1 MMTPRPIA
9 AALDRRGFVSGLGA
23 AALAAATPGHA
34 ARSERGFVASE
45 SGRLHKV
52 LVHADEV
59 DAGLL
64 AGGDPFWL
72 DAAAVLSA
80 RNADMV
86 QALEAAGAS
95 VLQFEDVL
103 GGAIRTARG
112 RGVFDG
118 WLAAR
123 FPELA
128 AQPRAT
134 AGMLFGRTGG
144 WRHRSH
150 APVGL
155 RDCAVM
161 LPPGLVLSN
170 SADPGLARFEDL
182 VRFALRH
189 APELRGYR
197 VAFDARAR
205 GARLEAGD
213 VVVLD
218 RQTLLVGVGNHTAA
232 EAAPALARA
241 TGLETIAVTL
251 GRERGVPHHLDQAA
265 VALAADRVL
274 LHPSFAGAP
283 VAVHRGGEAARLHS
297 NLAEQL
303 GARGMR
309 VDVASTAGAL
319 GILPTAPGAV
329 LTFAAGRALLP
340 RGVSAKRVGADEAW
354 LSGGGP
360 QRLALAL
367 ERS

>member
-1 MMTPRPIA
+1 MTLRPIA

-45 SGRLHKV
+45 NGRLHKV
-52 LVHADEV
+52 LVHAGEK

-72 DAAAVLSA
+72 DAAAMLSA
-80 RNADMV
+80 RNAEMIR
-86 QALEAAGAS
+86 ALEAAGAS
-95 VLQFEDVL
+95 VLRFEDVL
-103 GGAIRTARG
+103 DGAIRTARG

-118 WLAAR
+118 WLMAR

-128 AQPRAT
+128 AQPRVT
-134 AGMLFGRTGG
+134 TGMLLATIGG

-161 LPPGLVLSN
+161 LPRGLVLSN

-197 VAFDARAR
+197 VAFDARLH

-251 GRERGVPHHLDQAA
+251 GRERGSPGHLDQAA

-274 LHPSFAGAP
+274 LHPSIAGAP
-283 VAVHRGGEAARLHS
+283 VAVYRGGEAASLRS

-303 GARGMR
+303 GACSIR
-309 VDVASTAGAL
+309 VDVASATGGLAM
-319 GILPTAPGAV
+319 LPTAPNTV
-329 LTFAAGRALLP
+329 LSFAAGRALLP
-340 RGVSAKRVGADEAW
+340 PA
-354 LSGGGP
+354 
-360 QRLALAL
+360 
-367 ERS
+367 